1 MIQFIAIYLLC
12 LRDTYLK
19 RMFTG
24 RQVTN
29 NSLLRH
35 HIATR
40 TPIGTGQI
48 RRSQRFFNLF
58 CRIPLITYI
67 CGNSWYQPYSRGRI
81 KTAERSTV
89 ITPRNEIQH
98 LLAINRHDV
107 PFLHKLISATYVL
120 RDLLQY
126 TSNEHSWQ
134 LSAYQNPSP
143 HLCVRKYPDKSVRYN
158 TPYSSKA
165 SHGAPA
171 SRRK

>member
-107 PFLHKLISATYVL
+107 PFLHKLISATMSSVYFKRTFLAAFGISKSITTSL
-120 RDLLQY
+120 REKI
-126 TSNEHSWQ
+126 S
-134 LSAYQNPSP
+134 
-143 HLCVRKYPDKSVRYN
+143 
-158 TPYSSKA
+158 
-165 SHGAPA
+165 G
-171 SRRK
+171 

>member
-1 MIQFIAIYLLC
+1 MSIYRKEALNPSERNSPFIFGKIQTAPAAINNREKLFLPNQISWNQPMIQFIAIYLLC

-81 KTAERSTV
+81 KTAERST
-89 ITPRNEIQH
+89 
-98 LLAINRHDV
+98 DV
-107 PFLHKLISATYVL
+107 YKRQMFGRT
-120 RDLLQY
+120 LQ
-126 TSNEHSWQ
+126 SII
-134 LSAYQNPSP
+134 LPS
-143 HLCVRKYPDKSVRYN
+143 
-158 TPYSSKA
+158 T
-165 SHGAPA
+165 
-171 SRRK
+171 

>member
-107 PFLHKLISATYVL
+107 PFLHKLISATM
-120 RDLLQY
+120 
-126 TSNEHSWQ
+126 S
-134 LSAYQNPSP
+134 
-143 HLCVRKYPDKSVRYN
+143 SVRPVTIYFKR
-158 TPYSSKA
+158 TFLAAFGISK
-165 SHGAPA
+165 SITTSLREKISG
-171 SRRK
+171 

>member
-89 ITPRNEIQH
+89 ITPRNEI
-98 LLAINRHDV
+98 
-107 PFLHKLISATYVL
+107 
-120 RDLLQY
+120 
-126 TSNEHSWQ
+126 
-134 LSAYQNPSP
+134 
-143 HLCVRKYPDKSVRYN
+143 
-158 TPYSSKA
+158 
-165 SHGAPA
+165 
-171 SRRK
+171 